1 MPASAPDS
9 TWFGPAAP
17 WTAEIHTDD
26 TREFS
31 RIWQGFMTARFTL
44 GLVLLA
50 MQVTMLAIGTSHSKW
65 LVVLCLA
72 YFGSTLTTG
81 LFGKP
86 LFLGNSFNRHWI
98 RLVGLDVLAFSSLQ
112 ILQGNAVNYTPLF
125 ALPILLASV
134 LGSLRLALGTA
145 AGVTVLMA
153 PWGWAAGSGQAIGYG
168 MLLLCSLMWSLAIIV
183 TRRFPPAAS
192 VLELLPWCF
201 GLAALLL
208 APIALWREPLGGIG
222 PDAWWQAVFVGAV
235 AGPLGTWSTIEA
247 GRRLPGAV
255 VSLGFLM
262 VPAIGVVVSSLWLGE
277 TLGWDVL
284 LGGGLIAVSVAV
296 AVRG

>member
-1 MPASAPDS
+1 MKHPLGYLVLSVLLFGGVWPISKDALRDATPLWFALNRAGMAAVVSALVLAALGRLRWPKRADMPA
-9 TWFGPAAP
+9 
-17 WTAEIHTDD
+17 
-26 TREFS
+26 
-31 RIWQGFMTARFTL
+31 
-44 GLVLLA
+44 V
-50 MQVTMLAIGTSHSKW
+50 
-65 LVVLCLA
+65 
-72 YFGSTLTTG
+72 
-81 LFGKP
+81 
-86 LFLGNSFNRHWI
+86 
-98 RLVGLDVLAFSSLQ
+98 
-112 ILQGNAVNYTPLF
+112 
-125 ALPILLASV
+125 
-134 LGSLRLALGTA
+134 LALGLLQLGGFFALMHTA
-145 AGVTVLMA
+145 LGLLPAGRSSILGNVTLFWLIPLSVWLLGEKVSARRWAAAGLGLAGVTVLMA

>member
-1 MPASAPDS
+1 MKHPLGYLVLSVLLFGGVWPISKDALRDATPLWFALNRAGMAAAVSALMLAALGRLRLPKRADMPA
-9 TWFGPAAP
+9 
-17 WTAEIHTDD
+17 
-26 TREFS
+26 
-31 RIWQGFMTARFTL
+31 
-44 GLVLLA
+44 V
-50 MQVTMLAIGTSHSKW
+50 
-65 LVVLCLA
+65 
-72 YFGSTLTTG
+72 
-81 LFGKP
+81 
-86 LFLGNSFNRHWI
+86 
-98 RLVGLDVLAFSSLQ
+98 
-112 ILQGNAVNYTPLF
+112 
-125 ALPILLASV
+125 
-134 LGSLRLALGTA
+134 LALGPLQLGGFFALMHTA
-145 AGVTVLMA
+145 LGILPAGRSSILGNVTLFWLIPLSVWLLGERVSAQRWLAVGLGRAGVTVLMA
-153 PWGWAAGSGQAIGYG
+153 PWSWTAGSGQALGYG

-183 TRRFPPAAS
+183 TRRFPPSSS

-201 GLAALLL
+201 GLAALLV

-222 PDAWWQAVFVGAV
+222 PGAWWQAVFVGAV

-262 VPAIGVVVSSLWLGE
+262 VPAIGVVVSSMWLGE

>member
-1 MPASAPDS
+1 MKHPLGYLVLSVLLFGGVWPISKDALRDATPLWFALNRAGMAAVVSALVLAALGRLRLPKRADMPA
-9 TWFGPAAP
+9 
-17 WTAEIHTDD
+17 
-26 TREFS
+26 
-31 RIWQGFMTARFTL
+31 
-44 GLVLLA
+44 V
-50 MQVTMLAIGTSHSKW
+50 
-65 LVVLCLA
+65 
-72 YFGSTLTTG
+72 
-81 LFGKP
+81 
-86 LFLGNSFNRHWI
+86 
-98 RLVGLDVLAFSSLQ
+98 
-112 ILQGNAVNYTPLF
+112 
-125 ALPILLASV
+125 
-134 LGSLRLALGTA
+134 LALGLLQLGGFFALMHTA
-145 AGVTVLMA
+145 LGLLPAGRSSILGNVTLFWLIPLSVWLLGEKVSTRRWMAAGLGLAGVTVLMA

-183 TRRFPPAAS
+183 TRRFPPASS

-208 APIALWREPLGGIG
+208 APVALWREPLGGIG
-222 PDAWWQAVFVGAV
+222 PGAWWQAVFVGAV
-235 AGPLGTWSTIEA
+235 AGPLGTWATIEA
-247 GRRLPGAV
+247 GRRPPGAV